1 MWIEIYFI
9 KFKGNIENVLVFFL
23 AVLTFGFISLFSFI
37 VAYFEEKAFFE
48 ALGMLCP
55 IPISAN

>member
-1 MWIEIYFI
+1 MWIQIYFI
-9 KFKGNIENVLVFFL
+9 KFKGNIENILVNLL
-23 AVLTFGFISLFSFI
+23 AVLRYGFISLFSFI
-37 VAYFEEKAFFE
+37 VAYFKEKAFFE